1 MENSCIIIYFSCLK
15 ISSRSKEESPFT
27 HGFRG
32 LPSRRGRSN
41 QSSSV
46 CGSRSAPSDSGQQV
60 VVELLEIPQPPELT
74 HQEGNKNWKYE
85 PVADTS
91 SSSSRHTRNSVC
103 PSCLT
108 VDFCSV
114 NWLHMHVFMGYH
126 FGGGKEFWEIVPI
139 LSCWLLKQ
147 TYLQT
152 RWLHGWR
159 LCSSNMAAWVSIE
172 ASNHWPSLLPCD
184 LPMGWDNM
192 LLLLAWIILLREKKL
207 THVQLLVY

>member
-1 MENSCIIIYFSCLK
+1 MENSFHFYYYICIIIYFSCLK
-15 ISSRSKEESPFT
+15 ISSRSEEESPFA
-27 HGFRG
+27 HVFRG
-32 LPSRRGRSN
+32 LLSWWGMSN

-60 VVELLEIPQPPELT
+60 IVELLEILQPPELT
-74 HQEGNKNWKYE
+74 HQEGNKNWKYK
-85 PVADTS
+85 PMADT
-91 SSSSRHTRNSVC
+91 SSSRHTRNSVC

-114 NWLHMHVFMGYH
+114 NWLHIHVFMGYH

-152 RWLHGWR
+152 RWLHEWR
-159 LCSSNMAAWVSIE
+159 LCSSNTAAWVSFE
-172 ASNHWPSLLPCD
+172 ASNYLSF
-184 LPMGWDNM
+184 
-192 LLLLAWIILLREKKL
+192 
-207 THVQLLVY
+207 HVICQWGGTIRFFG